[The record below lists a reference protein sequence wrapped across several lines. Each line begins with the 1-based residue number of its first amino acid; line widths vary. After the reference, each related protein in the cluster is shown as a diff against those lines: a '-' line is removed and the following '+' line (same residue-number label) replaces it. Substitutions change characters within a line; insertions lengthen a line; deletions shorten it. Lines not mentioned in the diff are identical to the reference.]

1 MVEERRGG
9 DVFDDAEDVFGG
21 VAVMENDREV
31 EFAGKKKL
39 VTENMLLLLFE
50 GLVPVVIKTYLTD
63 SDEFVTVR
71 TDGGLDGVELLAPI
85 GFDVF
90 GMQTESWETEAR
102 MSMTD
107 IKDGC
112 DGSDVD
118 AGDNHSLDTI
128 LFLPQNDFFTVLVK
142 SGVVNMAMGVN
153 HLS

>member
-1 MVEERRGG
+1 MCDGSRG

-21 VAVMENDREV
+21 IAVMEDDREV

-39 VTENMLLLLFE
+39 VTENVLLLLFE
-50 GLVPVVIKTYLTD
+50 GLVPIVIKTYLTD

-71 TDGGLDGVELLAPI
+71 TDSGLDGVELFAPI

-90 GMQTESWETEAR
+90 RMQAESRETKAR

-107 IKDGC
+107 IKDGR
-112 DGSDVD
+112 DGGDVD
-118 AGDNHSLDTI
+118 AGDNHSLDAT

-142 SGVVNMAMGVN
+142 SGVVDMAMGIN